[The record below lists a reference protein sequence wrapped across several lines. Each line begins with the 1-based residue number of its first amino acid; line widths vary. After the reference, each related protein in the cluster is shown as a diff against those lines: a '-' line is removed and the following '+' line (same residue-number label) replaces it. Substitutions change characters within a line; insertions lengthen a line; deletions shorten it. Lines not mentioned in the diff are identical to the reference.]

1 MLGLSFST
9 KVVAHRLSSYGSW
22 AYFMAACRTLVL
34 RPGIKPTSP
43 LVVRWILSHWT
54 TREVPSMN
62 ILIHLIKT
70 LKPRD
75 FSGGPVAKTTLLTQ
89 GTWVQSLV
97 RELDPTCHN

>member
-1 MLGLSFST
+1 MLGLSFSN

-22 AYFMAACRTLVL
+22 AGFPAVCRTLVPRL
-34 RPGIKPTSP
+34 GIEPMSP
-43 LVVRWILSHWT
+43 LVVRWIFNHWT

-75 FSGGPVAKTTLLTQ
+75 FSGDPVTKTLHSQNRGP
-89 GTWVQSLV
+89 GFNPWSG
-97 RELDPTCHN
+97 N